1 MKIPWALSSRLR
13 SLGRRKNG
21 EIREDDWIM
30 FMSILK
36 LGHGKEYTVPR
47 YGRLD
52 TGSGV
57 NLVAERILEELGYE
71 YYHNTD
77 MSICTL
83 GGRNLQPVGDITL
96 KWHIEGRPDRVFSTD
111 FLVIAKDIP
120 VSFDFLLGRYCIT
133 ETKALLRN
141 QEVLCL
147 DKRRVACT
155 NYWTKTDLNLVST
168 MSLL

>member
-1 MKIPWALSSRLR
+1 MPWAPSSWKRWV
-13 SLGRRKNG
+13 GRRRHG
-21 EIREDDWIM
+21 EIKEDYWIM

-36 LGHGKEYTVPR
+36 LGHDKDYTVPR

-52 TGSGV
+52 TGSEV

-77 MSICTL
+77 MNICTL
-83 GGRNLQPVGDITL
+83 GGKNIQPVGDITL
-96 KWHIEGRPDRVFSTD
+96 KWHIEGRPDRMFSTD

-120 VSFDFLLGRYCIT
+120 VSFDFLLGRYCIG

-141 QEVLCL
+141 REVLFCSL
-147 DKRRVACT
+147 DKRRVARRIT
-155 NYWTKTDLNLVST
+155 GPRLTSI
-168 MSLL
+168 

>member
-1 MKIPWALSSRLR
+1 MPWALPSRLR
-13 SLGRRKNG
+13 SLGRRRRG
-21 EIREDDWIM
+21 EIKEDDWIM

-52 TGSGV
+52 TGAEV

-77 MSICTL
+77 MSICML
-83 GGRNLQPVGDITL
+83 GGKNIQPVGDITL
-96 KWHIEGRPDRVFSTD
+96 KWYIEGRPDRVFSTD

-133 ETKALLRN
+133 ETRALLRN
-141 QEVLCL
+141 REVFCL
-147 DKRRVACT
+147 DKRRVART
-155 NYWTKTDLNLVST
+155 NYWTKTDLNLAST
-168 MSLL
+168 MPLL

>member
-1 MKIPWALSSRLR
+1 MPRRRFSWLHSI
-13 SLGRRKNG
+13 GRRRHG
-21 EIREDDWIM
+21 EIKEDYWIM

-36 LGHGKEYTVPR
+36 LGYGKDCTVPR

-52 TGSGV
+52 TGSEI

-83 GGRNLQPVGDITL
+83 GRRNVQPVGDITL

-120 VSFDFLLGRYCIT
+120 VSFDFLLGRHCIT

-141 QEVLCL
+141 REVLCL
-147 DKRRVACT
+147 DKRRVARM
-155 NYWTKTDLNLVST
+155 NYRAKTDLNLVST
-168 MSLL
+168 MPLL